1 MNLLPTPLRGARH
14 ARVAPAARA
23 AEIDGF
29 ADAQRVQRRGELADS
44 VAAELVRAIDGELG
58 PPIADDLALLAE
70 RAGDDPHL
78 RPAGGVVGDG
88 GAVAEALV
96 VGMRVH
102 EQQPRRLGH
111 GPAPYLLIRSSA
123 IGTPTATIEQMAQLS
138 QVLLPHASR
147 SRRRGEVLEHAL
159 YEATLAEL
167 AEVGYGGLTM
177 EGIAA
182 RAHTGKAALYRRW
195 ASKCELVH
203 AALVFALPPV
213 PEPRSGRS
221 ARDNLLAMFTA
232 HRDMLA
238 GKTAFPGLE
247 IIHQLLHEPEMRAIF
262 ADAVVG
268 PRLKIVDSILQAA
281 VEDGDIDPATITPL
295 TARVGPALIN
305 QHFLLTGEPP
315 NRRELALIVDTV
327 IPPKAH

>member
-1 MNLLPTPLRGARH
+1 
-14 ARVAPAARA
+14 
-23 AEIDGF
+23 
-29 ADAQRVQRRGELADS
+29 
-44 VAAELVRAIDGELG
+44 
-58 PPIADDLALLAE
+58 
-70 RAGDDPHL
+70 
-78 RPAGGVVGDG
+78 
-88 GAVAEALV
+88 
-96 VGMRVH
+96 
-102 EQQPRRLGH
+102 
-111 GPAPYLLIRSSA
+111 
-123 IGTPTATIEQMAQLS
+123 MAQPA
-138 QVLLPHASR
+138 QVTANAIR
-147 SRRRGEVLEHAL
+147 SRRRGEVLERAL

-167 AEVGYGGLTM
+167 TEVGYGGLTM

-238 GKTAFPGLE
+238 GKTAFPGLDVV
-247 IIHQLLHEPEMRAIF
+247 HQLLHEPEMRVIF

-281 VEDGDIDPATITPL
+281 IDAGDIDPATLTPL
-295 TARVGPALIN
+295 TARIGPALIN
-305 QHFLLTGEPP
+305 QHFLLTGAPP
-315 NRRELALIVDTV
+315 NRRELAMIVDTV
-327 IPPKAH
+327 IPPKAPAAQAN

>member
-1 MNLLPTPLRGARH
+1 
-14 ARVAPAARA
+14 
-23 AEIDGF
+23 
-29 ADAQRVQRRGELADS
+29 
-44 VAAELVRAIDGELG
+44 
-58 PPIADDLALLAE
+58 
-70 RAGDDPHL
+70 
-78 RPAGGVVGDG
+78 
-88 GAVAEALV
+88 
-96 VGMRVH
+96 
-102 EQQPRRLGH
+102 
-111 GPAPYLLIRSSA
+111 
-123 IGTPTATIEQMAQLS
+123 MAQPT
-138 QVLLPHASR
+138 QVTVNAIR
-147 SRRRGEVLEHAL
+147 SRRRGEVLERAL
-159 YEATLAEL
+159 YQATLAEL
-167 AEVGYGGLTM
+167 TEVGYGGLTM

-238 GKTAFPGLE
+238 GKTAFPGLD

-281 VEDGDIDPATITPL
+281 IDAGDIDPATLTPL
-295 TARVGPALIN
+295 TARIGPALIN
-305 QHFLLTGEPP
+305 HHFLLTGVPP
-315 NRRELALIVDTV
+315 NRRELAMIVDTV
-327 IPPKAH
+327 IPPKAPAAQAN